1 MSPRSPELNQRLR
14 SASRALILEHAL
26 RLFAE
31 HGYERTSV
39 RMIAEAADISQGLLY
54 NYFDSKDA
62 LLRAIFEASVDD
74 VRRSFAA
81 AEAEPDPTRRIERL
95 VRESFE
101 ILRHNLLFWRL
112 SYGVRMQPAV
122 LQGLGDSV
130 GGWLTFIH
138 GTLERYL
145 REAGVPD
152 AQLEA
157 AILFALIDGVSQH
170 YVLDPDAYPLGA
182 VADRIVAR
190 YDQLVADAGRADAPA
205 ARRPRGPRQAGR

>member
-1 MSPRSPELNQRLR
+1 MSPRSAATNERLR
-14 SASRALILEHAL
+14 SESRARIIEHAL
-26 RLFAE
+26 ALFAE
-31 HGYERTSV
+31 HGYDGTTIK
-39 RMIAEAADISQGLLY
+39 MIADSAGISQGLIY
-54 NYFDSKDA
+54 AHFASKDA
-62 LLRAIFEASVDD
+62 LLVEIFEQSMRD
-74 VRRSFAA
+74 VQESFAIA
-81 AEAEPDPTRRIERL
+81 DGAGTPRERL
-95 VRESFE
+95 ERLIRGSFE
-101 ILRHNLLFWRL
+101 VLRRNERFWRL

-190 YDQLVADAGRADAPA
+190 YDQLVADAGRADAAA